1 VQPQGQVTLV
11 ATTAPVL
18 SMPIPA
24 HLVASG
30 LLSSSLSVQLQAAA
44 VRMLLRFFGLGVLA
58 FEVGKRH
65 VQRSMTEDSGSIGAP
80 IPIRVC
86 QMGLLEVLRMVRAG
100 TKQSIMSIHGAIRI
114 CVESRTLTHRGIMI
128 LRVLTVALLAI
139 GATSIH
145 AQPSL
150 PSSFQAKTIH
160 SPEAADIFVRWGGKG
175 PAVVL
180 IHGYA
185 ENSDSWAPLAADLMK
200 DHTVVVPDLRGIG
213 KSSKPEGGYDKKTQ
227 AKDIRAVVTALGCD
241 QTFVVAHDI
250 GNMVAYAYA
259 AMYPDKVER
268 LVVMD
273 APIPGIEP
281 WKEILLNPGV
291 WHFNFHGPD
300 AERLVAGRER
310 IYFDR
315 IWNDFTGDLSK
326 PNEATRNFFA
336 ATYAQP
342 GGMRAG
348 FAQFTAFAQD
358 AKDNAVFEQVKLTM
372 PVLAVGGE
380 KSFGGLQAEIMR
392 HVAINVQEAVVP
404 HSGHWLMEESPV
416 YSVKLVRDFLDSPA
430 PTSSVLAA
438 SDNDPGEKGV
448 TPTEFKFPEQG
459 NPGTGSSG
467 VVGIQTVVL
476 KGDPNESGIYTIMLR
491 VPAHTK
497 IAAHSHRDDRVA
509 TVVSGTWRIGYGDKF
524 DESKLK
530 ALPPGS
536 FYTEPPG
543 RNHFAETGDEP
554 VVVQITGFGPSST
567 EYVDKAQDPRLRK

>member
-1 VQPQGQVTLV
+1 
-11 ATTAPVL
+11 
-18 SMPIPA
+18 M
-24 HLVASG
+24 
-30 LLSSSLSVQLQAAA
+30 
-44 VRMLLRFFGLGVLA
+44 
-58 FEVGKRH
+58 
-65 VQRSMTEDSGSIGAP
+65 
-80 IPIRVC
+80 IR
-86 QMGLLEVLRMVRAG
+86 GF
-100 TKQSIMSIHGAIRI
+100 
-114 CVESRTLTHRGIMI
+114 
-128 LRVLTVALLAI
+128 LAI
-139 GATSIH
+139 ALIAVGTTTCNAQAT
-145 AQPSL
+145 L
-150 PSSFQAKTIH
+150 PSSFQARTIH
-160 SPEAADIFVRWGGKG
+160 SPAAADIFVRWGGKG
-175 PAVVL
+175 PVVVL

-227 AKDIRAVVTALGCD
+227 AQDIRAVVTALGYD
-241 QTFVVAHDI
+241 KTFVVAHDI

-259 AMYPDKVER
+259 ATFPDKVER

-315 IWNDFTGDLSK
+315 IWNDFTANPSQPD
-326 PNEATRNFFA
+326 EATRNFFA

-358 AKDNAVFEQVKLTM
+358 AKDNEAFQRVKLTM

-380 KSFGGLQAEIMR
+380 KSFGPLQAVIMR
-392 HVAINVQEAVVP
+392 HVATNVHEAVVAG
-404 HSGHWLMEESPV
+404 SGHWLMEERPA
-416 YSVKLVRDFLDSPA
+416 YTVKLIRDFLDSPQLPA
-430 PTSSVLAA
+430 PSVA
-438 SDNDPGEKGV
+438 SVSDAGQKRLLPREY
-448 TPTEFKFPEQG
+448 EFPQQG

-467 VVGIQTVVL
+467 VGGIQTVVL
-476 KGDPNESGIYTIMLR
+476 KGDPNKEGVYTIMLR

-509 TVVSGTWRIGYGDKF
+509 TVISGTWRIGYGEKF
-524 DESKLK
+524 DETKLK
-530 ALPPGS
+530 ALVPGS
-536 FYTEPPG
+536 YYTEPPTDA
-543 RNHFAETGDEP
+543 HFAETGDEP

-567 EYVDKAQDPRLRK
+567 DYVDATQDPRRQNDHPSGGSK

>member
-1 VQPQGQVTLV
+1 MIRRFLV
-11 ATTAPVL
+11 
-18 SMPIPA
+18 I
-24 HLVASG
+24 
-30 LLSSSLSVQLQAAA
+30 
-44 VRMLLRFFGLGVLA
+44 
-58 FEVGKRH
+58 
-65 VQRSMTEDSGSIGAP
+65 
-80 IPIRVC
+80 
-86 QMGLLEVLRMVRAG
+86 
-100 TKQSIMSIHGAIRI
+100 
-114 CVESRTLTHRGIMI
+114 
-128 LRVLTVALLAI
+128 ALLAI
-139 GATSIH
+139 GATVSH
-145 AQPSL
+145 AQQSL

-175 PAVVL
+175 PVVVL

-213 KSSKPEGGYDKKTQ
+213 KSSKAEAGYDKKTQ
-227 AKDIRAVVTALGCD
+227 AKDIRAVVTGLGYD
-241 QTFVVAHDI
+241 KTFVVAHDI

-281 WKEILLNPGV
+281 WNEILLNPGV

-315 IWNDFTGDLSK
+315 IWNDFTADPSK
-326 PNEATRNFFA
+326 PDEATRNFFA

-348 FAQFTAFAQD
+348 FAQFTAFSQD
-358 AKDNAVFEQVKLTM
+358 AKDNKIFEHVKLTM

-380 KSFGGLQAEIMR
+380 KSFGPLQAVIMR
-392 HVAINVQEAVVP
+392 HVATNVREAVVAA
-404 HSGHWLMEESPV
+404 SGHWLMEERPAYTV
-416 YSVKLVRDFLDSPA
+416 TLIRNFLDSLNVAVPTVAGSAGHVAESRLTPA
-430 PTSSVLAA
+430 
-438 SDNDPGEKGV
+438 EY
-448 TPTEFKFPEQG
+448 EFPQHG

-467 VVGIQTVVL
+467 VGGIETVVL
-476 KGDPNESGIYTIMLR
+476 KGDPDRAGVYTIMLR
-491 VPAHTK
+491 VPAHTQ

-509 TVVSGTWRIGYGDKF
+509 TVISGTWHIGYGEKVDQA
-524 DESKLK
+524 KLK

-543 RNHFAETGDEP
+543 EAHFAETGDEA

-567 EYVDKAQDPRLRK
+567 DYVDPTQDPRRRKSE

>member
-1 VQPQGQVTLV
+1 MIRHSLALV
-11 ATTAPVL
+11 
-18 SMPIPA
+18 I
-24 HLVASG
+24 
-30 LLSSSLSVQLQAAA
+30 
-44 VRMLLRFFGLGVLA
+44 LA
-58 FEVGKRH
+58 F
-65 VQRSMTEDSGSIGAP
+65 A
-80 IPIRVC
+80 
-86 QMGLLEVLRMVRAG
+86 A
-100 TKQSIMSIHGAIRI
+100 
-114 CVESRTLTHRGIMI
+114 TL
-128 LRVLTVALLAI
+128 
-139 GATSIH
+139 SH

-160 SPEAADIFVRWGGKG
+160 SPEGADIFVRWGGTG
-175 PAVVL
+175 AVVVL

-213 KSSKPEGGYDKKTQ
+213 RSSKPAGGYDKKTQ
-227 AKDIRAVVTALGCD
+227 AKDIRAVVTALGFD
-241 QTFVVAHDI
+241 RTFVVAHDI

-281 WKEILLNPGV
+281 WNTILLNPGV

-315 IWNDFTGDLSK
+315 IWNDFTGDPSE
-326 PNEATRNFFA
+326 PDEATRNFFT

-348 FAQFTAFAQD
+348 FAQFTAFSTD
-358 AKDNAVFEQVKLTM
+358 AADNRVFEHVKLTM

-380 KSFGGLQAEIMR
+380 KSFGPLQAVIMR
-392 HVAINVQEAVVP
+392 HVATNVQEAVVP
-404 HSGHWLMEESPV
+404 RSGHWLMEESPAYTV
-416 YSVKLVRDFLDSPA
+416 SLVRGFLDSPA
-430 PTSSVLAA
+430 AA
-438 SDNDPGEKGV
+438 VTVHNTTENDLGEKRL
-448 TPTEFKFPEQG
+448 TPGEFKFPQQG

-467 VVGIQTVVL
+467 VGGIQTVVL
-476 KGDPNESGIYTIMLR
+476 KGDPNETGVYTIMLR
-491 VPAHTK
+491 VPAHTQ
-497 IAAHSHRDDRVA
+497 IAAHSHPDDRVA
-509 TVVSGTWRIGYGDKF
+509 TVISGTWRIGYGDKF
-524 DESKLK
+524 DESRLK

-543 RNHFAETGDEP
+543 QNHFAETGDEP

-567 EYVDKAQDPRLRK
+567 EYVDKAQDPRSRKPN

>member
-1 VQPQGQVTLV
+1 MTRRYIALAVLLFLTTL
-11 ATTAPVL
+11 
-18 SMPIPA
+18 SY
-24 HLVASG
+24 
-30 LLSSSLSVQLQAAA
+30 
-44 VRMLLRFFGLGVLA
+44 
-58 FEVGKRH
+58 
-65 VQRSMTEDSGSIGAP
+65 
-80 IPIRVC
+80 
-86 QMGLLEVLRMVRAG
+86 
-100 TKQSIMSIHGAIRI
+100 
-114 CVESRTLTHRGIMI
+114 
-128 LRVLTVALLAI
+128 
-139 GATSIH
+139 

-150 PSSFQAKTIH
+150 PSAFQAKTVH
-160 SPEAADIFVRWGGKG
+160 SPEGADIFVRWGGTG
-175 PAVVL
+175 AVVVL

-185 ENSDSWAPLAADLMK
+185 ENSDSWAPLAANLMK

-213 KSSKPEGGYDKKTQ
+213 RSSKPTGGYDKKTQ
-227 AKDIRAVVTALGCD
+227 AKDMRAVVTALGFD
-241 QTFVVAHDI
+241 RTFVVAHDI

-281 WKEILLNPGV
+281 WNTILLNPGV

-315 IWNDFTGDLSK
+315 IWNDFTGDPSE
-326 PNEATRNFFA
+326 PDDATRNFFT

-348 FAQFTAFAQD
+348 FAQFTAFSTD
-358 AKDNAVFEQVKLTM
+358 AADNKVFEQMKLTM

-380 KSFGGLQAEIMR
+380 KSFATLQAVIMR

-404 HSGHWLMEESPV
+404 RSGHWLMEESPV
-416 YSVKLVRDFLDSPA
+416 YTVDLIRKFLDSPGA
-430 PTSSVLAA
+430 IPVRTTAGGDL
-438 SDNDPGEKGV
+438 GEKRL
-448 TPTEFKFPEQG
+448 TPSEFDFPPQG

-467 VVGIQTVVL
+467 VGGIQTVVL
-476 KGDPNESGIYTIMLR
+476 KGDPNESGVYTILLR
-491 VPAHTK
+491 VPAHTQ

-509 TVVSGTWRIGYGDKF
+509 TVVAGTWHIGYGDKF
-524 DESKLK
+524 DESRLK
-530 ALPPGS
+530 TLPPGS

-554 VVVQITGFGPSST
+554 VLVQITGFGPSST
-567 EYVDKAQDPRLRK
+567 EYVDPTQDPRVRKPN